1 MNRILAGSLAEG
13 GKQQVCET
21 RQASV
26 CVSMGSQMG
35 AVKLAEKCAQNHSK
49 SSALEGFTNHWR
61 ATLECQ
67 SFFQS
72 PAWKY
77 SVQKF
82 KSFRSVQSARFGGR
96 RAQRQVFR
104 EKK

>member
-1 MNRILAGSLAEG
+1 M
-13 GKQQVCET
+13 CET

-49 SSALEGFTNHWR
+49 SSALEGFTK
-61 ATLECQ
+61 TLEGNTGM
-67 SFFQS
+67 SEFFQSPS

-82 KSFRSVQSARFGGR
+82 KSFRSVQSARFWGR

-104 EKK
+104 EEVIG